1 MVRET
6 TGDGIYAA
14 VATPVDGRGEVDA
27 GRLGDQ
33 ARRLLRQGCHGL
45 GLFGTTGEATSFSV
59 PQRRAALEAVLEAGL
74 PAERIVLGVGTSAKA
89 DTVALG
95 RHALALGVRRLLMQP
110 PFFYK
115 RVADDGLFAAFAE
128 VVEELADDRLELL
141 LYHFPQVTQ
150 VPVTLPVVERLV
162 AAYPA
167 AIRGIKDSSGDLAH
181 TLGLVRAFP
190 GLAVYPGTDT
200 HLLDTLRAGGA
211 GSISAAANLNAAAS
225 RRVIDAHR
233 AGDGSAAEAGMAAVT
248 AVRKVLERHP
258 LIPAIKHV
266 TADALDDPEWAR
278 VRPPLVPLDA
288 SAGEAVR
295 RELAAAGWA
304 FGREPGG
311 AA

>member
-1 MVRET
+1 
-6 TGDGIYAA
+6 
-14 VATPVDGRGEVDA
+14 VDGAGEIDTR
-27 GRLGDQ
+27 RLGGQ

-59 PQRRAALEAVLEAGL
+59 AQRHAALEAVLGVGL
-74 PAERIVLGVGTSAKA
+74 PAERIILGIGTSARA
-89 DTVALG
+89 ETVALA
-95 RHALALGVRRLLMQP
+95 RHALSLGVRRLLMQP

-128 VVEELADDRLELL
+128 VVEDWPTTGWSCCSTTSRRSPRSRDPARRRAARRRL
-141 LYHFPQVTQ
+141 PD
-150 VPVTLPVVERLV
+150 
-162 AAYPA
+162 

-181 TLGLVRAFP
+181 TLGLIGAFP
-190 GLAVYPGTDT
+190 DLAVYPGTDT

-225 RRVIDAHR
+225 RRVFDAHR
-233 AGDGSAAEAGMAAVT
+233 TGDGSAAEAGMAAVT

-258 LIPAIKHV
+258 LIPSIKHV
-266 TADALDDPEWAR
+266 VADALGDPEWAR

-288 SAGEAVR
+288 QGGEAVR

-304 FGREPGG
+304 FGPP
-311 AA
+311 